1 MPQFYPFWQNRYKN
15 NIRMALGAK
24 IAEAIS
30 RHRTQAQTIQLA
42 LPGPFAM
49 TAFAAL
55 LGIADIEHTYLKPP
69 RTLALARIP
78 KKLAPNHEM

>member
-1 MPQFYPFWQNRYKN
+1 MGGRDQSEQMVAINRN
-15 NIRMALGAK
+15 RWSQLAGAP
-24 IAEAIS
+24 
-30 RHRTQAQTIQLA
+30 TQTIQLA

-55 LGIADIEHTYLKPP
+55 LGMADIEHTYLKPP